1 MSHFDTNADPFE
13 KLAADYDRQ
22 FTSSFIGSTMRRAV
36 WKRFPLHFTPG
47 QRILELNCGTGE
59 DAVFLARQGVS
70 VLATDASRSM
80 IDIASAK
87 VRQHGLEDRIR
98 CECMGWD
105 ELDNLSVAEFDGAF
119 SNFGGLNCVKHAD
132 KALDALARR
141 LRPHAHVLLCVMGPW
156 CPWEWIWY
164 LVHGDPAR
172 AFRRFRSPVQWRG
185 IHVSY
190 PSLQTMRWWAKSHFT
205 ILRVSAIGV
214 FVPPS
219 YTETWALRHARLI
232 QFLNRCERRLE
243 AVPPL
248 PWFADHYVIELSRL
262 PH

>member
-1 MSHFDTNADPFE
+1 MSHFDNSADPFE
-13 KLAADYDRQ
+13 SLAAAYDRQ
-22 FTSSFIGSTMRRAV
+22 FTNSLIGSTMRRAV
-36 WKRFPLHFTPG
+36 WNRFPLHFAPG
-47 QRILELNCGTGE
+47 QRVLELNCGTGE

-87 VRQHGLEDRIR
+87 VRQHVLEDKIR

-105 ELDNLSVAEFDGAF
+105 ELDTLPVAEFDGAF
-119 SNFGGLNCVKHAD
+119 SNFGGLNCVKHAQES
-132 KALDALARR
+132 LNALARR

-164 LVHGDPAR
+164 LLHGDPAR
-172 AFRRFRSPVQWRG
+172 AFRRFRSSVQWRG

-190 PSLQTMRWWAKSHFT
+190 PSLRTMRWWAKPHFT
-205 ILRVSAIGV
+205 VLRVSAIGV

-219 YTETWALRHARLI
+219 YTEAWALRHARLI
-232 QFLNRCERRLE
+232 RFLNRCERRFE